1 MRAALNLLYRSTGAL
16 AALGLVATLVFVATG
31 IVSRPL
37 GVYLRGTD
45 AYAGYSMAACGFLA
59 LAYTYK
65 HGEHIRV
72 NLLLERLRPAMRARV
87 EWCALVAG
95 AVVAAALARYSVK
108 MLWLSHEYGDVSQGI
123 DATPLWLPQT
133 LMVVGTITFLVA
145 LLDDLVMRTL
155 GREPVGLG
163 LPGDEPVRME

>member
-72 NLLLERLRPAMRARV
+72 NLLLERLRPAMRTRV

-95 AVVAAALARYSVK
+95 VVVAAALAWYSVK
-108 MLWLSHEYGDVSQGI
+108 MLWLSHQYGDVSQGI

-133 LMVVGTITFLVA
+133 FMVVGTITFLVA